1 MGGKSETTTS
11 NSAPWAEAQ
20 PYLKAGLS
28 DAQKLYSQGIGGQ
41 TYTGSAVVP
50 MSKQTTEAN
59 RNTEWLANN
68 AFAPLQNNFR
78 TVAATTQDGGLN
90 DLQRMSVDRLK
101 PMAQGEMMNGNP
113 YLDEMIAKNAR
124 DMGDAINLSASGAGR
139 YGSGAHQDLLA
150 RNIGDMATTAR
161 ANNYNTERGYMQ
173 DAISSLFSAG
183 QQQRQNIY
191 GGADAMTNAF
201 GAAMAPAE
209 ALSGVGAQYEDLYG
223 RQLQDQIRLF
233 EASQNAPWEQLARMN
248 AIASG
253 SGSLGGSSTSVSR
266 SDQGAGG
273 VLGGLLGVLGRM
285 KF

>member
-20 PYLKAGLS
+20 PYLKSGLA

-41 TYTGSAVVP
+41 TFTGSSVVP

-78 TVAATTQDGGLN
+78 TVAAATQDGGLN
-90 DLQRMSVDRLK
+90 DLQRLSVDRLK
-101 PMAQGEMMNGNP
+101 PMANGEMMAGNP
-113 YLDEMIAKNAR
+113 YVEDMIAKNAR
-124 DMGDAINLSASGAGR
+124 TMGDAINLQASGAGR
-139 YGSGAHQDLLA
+139 TGSGANQQVLA
-150 RNIGDMATTAR
+150 REIGDMASGAR
-161 ANNYNTERGYMQ
+161 FNNYNTERGYMQ

-191 GGADAMTNAF
+191 GAGDAMANAF
-201 GAAMAPAE
+201 GAAMAPAD
-209 ALSGVGAQYEDLYG
+209 ALAGVGGQYEDLYG

-253 SGSLGGSSTSVSR
+253 SGSLGGSSTSVAR
-266 SDQGAGG
+266 SGGGAGEMA
-273 VLGGLLGVLGRM
+273 GGLLSLLSL
-285 KF
+285 F